1 MSWKDTQLV
10 YHALARTN
18 EECIILTSTKEP
30 YACIGFA
37 QDMRKELDLDY
48 CKENGI
54 GYFRRETGGG
64 TVYLDKNQLF
74 YQVIIRRDNPLT
86 PRLTQVFFGKF
97 LKPVIS
103 ALQGFGIEARFVPI
117 NDLIVDKRKIS
128 GNGGG
133 EIGDCKVL
141 IGNLLL
147 DFDYETMAAI
157 LNVPNEEFRNRILQC
172 MKQNMTTIRDRLGQ
186 VPPLDE
192 IRKSLV
198 TEYEKLVGPLE
209 PSELDEN
216 TLRLMKELDIK
227 FATEEWLFQRVPKS
241 PGRDVK
247 IREGVMVVNRMF
259 TSDDWE
265 VDMNLEIEEDVI
277 RDIEIIK
284 ATNFEVPTDNIKATM
299 FGTNFAEKE
308 VLNTLNELHGT

>member
-1 MSWKDTQLV
+1 MNWKETQLV
-10 YHALARTN
+10 YHALARRN
-18 EECIILTSTKEP
+18 EECLILTSTREP

-48 CKENGI
+48 CRENGI

-97 LKPVIS
+97 LKPVIG
-103 ALQGFGIEARFVPI
+103 ALHGFGIEARFVPI
-117 NDLIVDKRKIS
+117 NDLIVGKRKIS

-133 EIGDCKVL
+133 EIGECKVL

-157 LNVPNEEFRNRILQC
+157 LNVPNEEFRNRILKS
-172 MKQNMTTIRDRLGQ
+172 MKQNMTTIRDTLGQ
-186 VPPLDE
+186 VPPIDE
-192 IRKSLV
+192 IRKALV

-209 PSELDEN
+209 PSELDED
-216 TLRLMKELDIK
+216 TLGLMEELDTK
-227 FATEEWLFQRVPKS
+227 LATEEWLFQRVPKS

-247 IREGVMVVNRMF
+247 IREGVMVVNRTF
-259 TSDDWE
+259 SNDDWE
-265 VDMNLEIEEDVI
+265 IDMNLEVVEDVI
-277 RDIEIIK
+277 KDVDVMGT
-284 ATNFEVPTDNIKATM
+284 TNFEVPTERIKATM

-308 VLNTLNELHGT
+308 VLNTLNDLHGT

>member
-1 MSWKDTQLV
+1 MNWKETQLV
-10 YHALARTN
+10 YHALARRN
-18 EECIILTSTKEP
+18 EECLILTSTREP

-48 CKENGI
+48 CRENGI

-97 LKPVIS
+97 LKPVIG
-103 ALQGFGIEARFVPI
+103 ALHGFGIEARFVPI
-117 NDLIVDKRKIS
+117 NDLIVGKRKIS

-133 EIGDCKVL
+133 EIGECKVL

-157 LNVPNEEFRNRILQC
+157 LNVPNEEFRNRILKS

-186 VPPLDE
+186 VPPIDE
-192 IRKSLV
+192 IRKALV

-209 PSELDEN
+209 PSELDED
-216 TLRLMKELDIK
+216 TLGLMEELDTK
-227 FATEEWLFQRVPKS
+227 LATEEWLFQRVPKS

-247 IREGVMVVNRMF
+247 IREGVMVVNRTF
-259 TSDDWE
+259 SYDDWE
-265 VDMNLEIEEDVI
+265 IDMNLELVEDVI
-277 RDIEIIK
+277 KDVDVMGT
-284 ATNFEVPTDNIKATM
+284 TNFEVPTERIKATM

-308 VLNTLNELHGT
+308 VLNTLNDLHGT

>member
-1 MSWKDTQLV
+1 MNWKETQLV
-10 YHALARTN
+10 YHALARRN
-18 EECIILTSTKEP
+18 EECLILTSTREP

-48 CKENGI
+48 CRENGI

-97 LKPVIS
+97 LKPVIG
-103 ALQGFGIEARFVPI
+103 ALHGFGIEARFVPI
-117 NDLIVDKRKIS
+117 NDLIVGKRKIS

-133 EIGDCKVL
+133 EIGECKVL

-157 LNVPNEEFRNRILQC
+157 LNVPNEEFRNRILKS

-186 VPPLDE
+186 VPPIDE
-192 IRKSLV
+192 IRKALV

-209 PSELDEN
+209 PSELDED
-216 TLRLMKELDIK
+216 TLGLMEELDTK
-227 FATEEWLFQRVPKS
+227 LATEEWLFQRVPKS

-247 IREGVMVVNRMF
+247 IREGVMVVNRTF
-259 TSDDWE
+259 SYDDWE
-265 VDMNLEIEEDVI
+265 IDMNLELVEDVI
-277 RDIEIIK
+277 KDVDVMGT
-284 ATNFEVPTDNIKATM
+284 TNFKVPTERIKATM

-308 VLNTLNELHGT
+308 VLNTLNDLHGT